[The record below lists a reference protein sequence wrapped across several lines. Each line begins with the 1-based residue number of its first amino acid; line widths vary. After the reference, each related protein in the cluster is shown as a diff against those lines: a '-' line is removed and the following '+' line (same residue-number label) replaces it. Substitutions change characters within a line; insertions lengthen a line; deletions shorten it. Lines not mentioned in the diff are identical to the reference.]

1 MNGENPLRPRETIT
15 IRIGLMLTIVC
26 YHYLQFTFTHKSKEF
41 HTLNLAL
48 CIIVYLALITD
59 CLMFLICILLWI
71 KGSPKWV
78 NVNAWFSACNH
89 TFFCPDEGDGF
100 NPLKIEVFLQ
110 TLLHLAAKSFS
121 HSFSALAKWV
131 SPAKPHTG
139 LPAAGSVLPLL
150 LLTNAA
156 CNC

>member
-1 MNGENPLRPRETIT
+1 MEKIPYVPVKQLPSESGLWQQLHVTTIYSLLLL
-15 IRIGLMLTIVC
+15 IKAKHFILWAWHCVLW
-26 YHYLQFTFTHKSKEF
+26 
-41 HTLNLAL
+41 
-48 CIIVYLALITD
+48 VYLALITD
-59 CLMFLICILLWI
+59 CLTFLICILLWI

-78 NVNAWFSACNH
+78 NVNAWFSVCNH
-89 TFFCPDEGDGF
+89 TSLFCPDEGDGF